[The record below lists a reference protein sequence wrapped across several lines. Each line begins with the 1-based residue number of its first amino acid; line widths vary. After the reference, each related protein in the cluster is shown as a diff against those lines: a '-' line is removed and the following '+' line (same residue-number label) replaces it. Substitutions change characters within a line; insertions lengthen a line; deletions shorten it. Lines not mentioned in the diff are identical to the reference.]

1 MDFIAYQSSF
11 SLGGMTAMGV
21 IKDAYERNS
30 YGNETGAGTDL
41 R

>member
-1 MDFIAYQSSF
+1 MDFIEYQSSF
-11 SLGGMTAMGV
+11 SLGGMIAVGV

-30 YGNETGAGTDL
+30 RGNETGEGIGL